1 MQAQLLPSAPRV
13 ALNLFPY
20 QREAVGAIQAAYR
33 EGVRRPALSAATGSG
48 KTIMFAKVIEESAER
63 ALVIAHRKEI
73 IEQAAQKVGYVI
85 DPADVGIVM
94 ADRNQFDA
102 PVVVA
107 SIQTLTNPRR
117 LARLGQ
123 FGLVVIDEA
132 HHAASPSYVDVLGR
146 LGVGAGLGTKAL
158 GVSATWDRADGL
170 GMDHVFDRIVYTV
183 GIEHLIATGHLADIR
198 ALTIETQL
206 DTSGVPDNGGGDFNA
221 EALSRR
227 IVDSDY
233 ADTLAH
239 AVVQHAANRISLVF
253 APNVRTAD
261 LFRDA
266 LRDAGIAA
274 ESVNG
279 ETPRHDR
286 ERIVAD
292 LRAGRVRAVVNCG
305 VFTEGTDLPIVDCV
319 VMGRP
324 TRSRALYQ
332 QMAGRGLRRYPGKTE
347 CLILDLVG
355 NATRLPLQT
364 AASLLGRTPKDGTAE
379 ITSFRQWIAEP
390 ELHGS
395 PVSGPGP
402 EVKGVLGQAFMQSAQ
417 AVELVDRDRLAWA
430 QMDIATFSLPAGEQ
444 GQVVLRQD
452 PRGTYEVLQFGRDR
466 SRREL
471 GSGLDIG
478 YAQGVAEAFVME
490 AGAETL
496 VDPNA
501 TWRKRKAP
509 ATDKQRAALDRWR
522 IPYEP
527 EITKVEASDLLDRAI
542 TRANLR
548 RKEGAA

>member
-1 MQAQLLPSAPRV
+1 MQTLPGLKSPRV
-13 ALNLFPY
+13 HLNLFPY
-20 QREAVGAIQAAYR
+20 QREAADAVHAAYR
-33 EGVRRPALSAATGSG
+33 TGTRRPGIAMATGGG
-48 KTIMFAKVIEESAER
+48 KTVVFSKIIEESGER

-94 ADRNQFDA
+94 GDRNQFDA

-107 SIQTLTNPRR
+107 SIQTIANPRR
-117 LARLGQ
+117 LARLGT
-123 FGLVVIDEA
+123 FGLVVVDEC
-132 HHAASPSYVDVLGR
+132 HHASSPSYVETLGR
-146 LGVGAGLGTKAL
+146 LGVGQGMTTKAL

-170 GMDHVFDRIVYTV
+170 GLDHVFDEIVYTV
-183 GIEHLIATGHLADIR
+183 GIEHLIASGHLADIR
-198 ALTIETQL
+198 ALTIETEL
-206 DTSGVPDNGGGDFNA
+206 DTAGVAGNGSGDFNA

-239 AVVQHAANRISLVF
+239 AVLEHALDRTCLVF

-266 LRDAGIAA
+266 LRAIGIAA

-279 ETPRHDR
+279 ETPRPVR
-286 ERIVAD
+286 EGIVSD
-292 LRAGRVRAVVNCG
+292 LRSGRLRAVVNCG

-324 TRSRALYQ
+324 TASRALYQ
-332 QMAGRGLRRYPGKTE
+332 QMAGRGLRRYPGKHD

-355 NATRLPLQT
+355 NTGRLPLQT
-364 AASLLGRTPKDGTAE
+364 RASLLGWTPKPGTRE
-379 ITSFRQWIAEP
+379 IASFRQAIADP
-390 ELHGS
+390 DGVLG
-395 PVSGPGP
+395 GP
-402 EVKGVLGQAFMQSAQ
+402 EVKGVLGQAFRQQAQ
-417 AVELVDRDRLAWA
+417 PVDLIDRERLAWA
-430 QMDIATFSLPAGEQ
+430 QLDISTFSLPAGEQ
-444 GQVVLRQD
+444 GQVVIRQE
-452 PRGTYEVLQFGRDR
+452 PAGTYEVLQFGRDR

-471 GSGLDIG
+471 GRGLDVG
-478 YAQGVAEAFVME
+478 YAQGVAEAFVVE

-496 VDPNA
+496 VNPQA
-501 TWRKRKAP
+501 RWRTRKEP
-509 ATDKQRAALDRWR
+509 ATGKQLAALDRWR
-522 IPYEP
+522 IAYEP
-527 EITKVEASDLLDRAI
+527 GITKVEASELLDRAI